1 MTKIRLASALLLA
14 LTFLPG
20 TMLAQNSGQYVI
32 VSAQYGTARHQI
44 DVTDRLRDVVSQG
57 RPFRM
62 GNSTFGVDP
71 DPGQKKTLTIV
82 ARGPNGQQQTF
93 TYRESSTINGAQFRG
108 PDDRGWNNRNSRDG
122 WGQGWQSGD
131 NGGQYVILNA
141 QYGTANRHIDVTDR
155 LRDVARNYPT
165 FRMGNS
171 TFGVDPDPG
180 VLKTLRIY
188 TRGPNG
194 PRVFEYV
201 EGSTIDGTRFQGWG
215 GGDWGRGP
223 WRGNWNG
230 DRDDDDHGGR
240 VRRTDDRDDDD
251 QGTRARRT
259 DDRDSNGGQY
269 TILSAQ
275 YGTANRHIDVTDR
288 LRDVARDYPTFRMGN
303 STFGV
308 DPVPGQL
315 KELRIYTRGMDGRLR
330 VFRYVEGSTIDGT
343 QFRGWNGGDWGR
355 ERWNGRWDGDRDDD
369 R

>member
-14 LTFLPG
+14 MMFLPG
-20 TMLAQNSGQYVI
+20 TLPAQNLGPYVI

-108 PDDRGWNNRNSRDG
+108 PDDANWNNGNGHDSWGDWRGRGGDRDAG
-122 WGQGWQSGD
+122 SS
-131 NGGQYVILNA
+131 QYVILNA
-141 QYGTANRHIDVTDR
+141 QYGTAARHIDVTDR
-155 LRDVARNYPT
+155 LRDVARDYPT

-180 VLKTLRIY
+180 VLKTLRSY
-188 TRGPNG
+188 ARGSNG
-194 PRVFEYV
+194 QPRVFEYV

-215 GGDWGRGP
+215 GGDWGRDP

-230 DRDDDDHGGR
+230 DRDGDRDGDDRGGR
-240 VRRTDDRDDDD
+240 VRRTGD
-251 QGTRARRT
+251 QDG
-259 DDRDSNGGQY
+259 GGQY
-269 TILSAQ
+269 MILSAQ

-315 KELRIYTRGMDGRLR
+315 KELRIYTRGPEGRLR

-343 QFRGWNGGDWGR
+343 QFRGWSGGDWGR